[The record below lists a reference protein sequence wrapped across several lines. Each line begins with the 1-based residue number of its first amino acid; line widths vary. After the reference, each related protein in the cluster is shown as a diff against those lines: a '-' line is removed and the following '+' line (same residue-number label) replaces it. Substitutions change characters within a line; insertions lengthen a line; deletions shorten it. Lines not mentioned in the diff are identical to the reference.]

1 MAGAYVLSSMLAFL
15 LALYGTPLAR
25 QAALRFGVVD
35 APDGRLKNQEE
46 PVPYLGGLAIYIAVL
61 IPLCLFYTFDSRIL
75 AILLSGTLVLLL
87 GMIDDFGVLTPT
99 AKFIGQIIAVVV
111 LIKGDVVIHIASFP
125 LWLDLTLTLLWFLG
139 MTNAMNIIDIMDGLA
154 AGVALIASF
163 ILFIVAVMNNHTM
176 IAIFTLTLTGS
187 LTGFLRYNFRPAK
200 IYMGDAGSM
209 FLGLTLASLA
219 IIGDYSAKNPAAVF
233 NPLLIFGVALFD
245 MVYVMIL
252 RSLKGRSMF
261 LGSKDHYAVRLKS
274 KGWPVVR
281 IVLCSYILSI
291 ILGTA
296 SLVNMQL
303 DPQGSY
309 FIYGATMLLFAAIGL
324 WLAGIR
330 VPDGN

>member
-25 QAALRFGVVD
+25 AAALRFGVVD
-35 APDGRLKNQEE
+35 APDGRLKNQSE
-46 PVPYLGGLAIYIAVL
+46 PVPYMGGLSIYLAVL

-87 GMIDDFGVLTPT
+87 GLIDDFGVLTPT
-99 AKFIGQIIAVVV
+99 AKFIGQIIATTV
-111 LIKGDVVIHIASFP
+111 LIKGDVVIHVASFP
-125 LWLDLTLTLLWFLG
+125 LWVNLILTLLWILA

-154 AGVALIASF
+154 AGVAIIISLV
-163 ILFIVAVMNNHTM
+163 LFVVAVVNDHRM

-187 LTGFLRYNFRPAK
+187 LAGFLRYNFRPAR

-209 FLGLTLASLA
+209 FLGLSLGALA
-219 IIGDYSAKNPAAVF
+219 IIGDYSAHNPVAFF

-245 MVYVMIL
+245 TTYVMIL

-261 LGSKDHYAVRLKS
+261 LGSKDHFAIRLKV

-281 IVLCSYILSI
+281 IVMSSYLLSMV
-291 ILGTA
+291 LGGLA
-296 SLVNMQL
+296 LANMYL
-303 DPQGSY
+303 APQQS
-309 FIYGATMLLFAAIGL
+309 FIIYGAVFLLFAAIGI
-324 WLAGIR
+324 WLARIKVR
-330 VPDGN
+330 